1 MKKTKLEDEVIFKNV
16 GIQYLN
22 NFGFQMRFQSL
33 FLHINCQWFE
43 LTKNKWEIEL
53 FSASKLKL
61 L

>member
-1 MKKTKLEDEVIFKNV
+1 MKKKKLKDEVIFLNV

-43 LTKNKWEIEL
+43 LTK
-53 FSASKLKL
+53 
-61 L
+61 

>member
-1 MKKTKLEDEVIFKNV
+1 M
-16 GIQYLN
+16 Q
-22 NFGFQMRFQSL
+22 FQSL

-43 LTKNKWEIEL
+43 LTKNEWEIEL